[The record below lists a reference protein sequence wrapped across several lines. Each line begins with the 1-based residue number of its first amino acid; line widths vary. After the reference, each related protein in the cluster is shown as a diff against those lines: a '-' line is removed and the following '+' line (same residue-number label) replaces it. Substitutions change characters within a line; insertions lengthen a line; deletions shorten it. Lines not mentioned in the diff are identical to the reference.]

1 VVNSRERGFTYLTA
15 LFIVAMLSAGLALAG
30 EMWDTAAKRGRE
42 AELLF
47 VGNQYRAAIGRYYES
62 TPGPAKR
69 FPPTLEALL
78 KDARQPTT
86 QRYLR
91 KLYSDPMGGGEWG
104 LVKAPDGGIQGVYS
118 HSESAPLKT
127 GNFRQRDAELAGAGR
142 YADWKFVYNPAAP
155 VSPPMPA
162 KK

>member
-1 VVNSRERGFTYLTA
+1 MVSSRSRGFTYLTV

-30 EMWDTAAKRGRE
+30 EMWQTAAKRERE

-78 KDARQPTT
+78 MDARRPTT

-91 KLYSDPMGGGEWG
+91 KLYPDPVGGGEWS
-104 LVKAPDGGIQGVYS
+104 LVKAPEGGIRGVYS
-118 HSESAPLKT
+118 NSENAPLKT
-127 GNFRQRDAELAGAGR
+127 GNFKLRDAELAGAAR

-155 VSPPMPA
+155 ASPAAPA
-162 KK
+162 KQ